1 MNDFAKDAEDD
12 PIGGGAGTGSDKGD
26 AAADEGHGAV
36 PAEPAPAQ
44 PEVPGAPVTGE
55 AAVDDALARLGQIR
69 EAPTA
74 EHVEIYD
81 EVHRRLTDTLA
92 DVDED

>member
-1 MNDFAKDAEDD
+1 MNDFAKDAEDKPVEGRPRPGPGNQD
-12 PIGGGAGTGSDKGD
+12 TASAESVAGPQ
-26 AAADEGHGAV
+26 AV
-36 PAEPAPAQ
+36 P
-44 PEVPGAPVTGE
+44 GTPVTGE
-55 AAVDDALARLGQIR
+55 SAVDDALARLAQIG

-81 EVHRRLTDTLA
+81 DVHDRLTDTLA